1 MSAPSSRTARWLPWA
16 LLALWWGWKGSAVW
30 SHLGSRHYATWGVL
44 YDAMHMHWMSWWT
57 SRAVTS
63 PEWVLFES
71 PLIDFPAGGGTDL
84 DNSLAAVHAMLA
96 GLLRLVVGAPAAH
109 NLVALAGLGAA
120 LLGLFLL
127 LRRLAGRD
135 LVAAGLAILALDLG
149 LCWERTLPDLDLAQ
163 IGWLAFALW
172 AWLGWARHGRWRGLL
187 LAVALTAWTAFT
199 QMYYGIALLL
209 ILGAACLLPLLGLG
223 MPGISPVAL
232 LRRTPPLLG
241 LSLALA
247 LLLHAGNISSSLA
260 MYDPSAADRF
270 AFEWWEA
277 LLFPGAVLLVAAAAQ
292 RTGSRGGLLWSLL
305 VLPLA
310 VLAMG
315 ETVQLHEGA
324 TVSLPL
330 NWLKT
335 ALPFLHRLSFCFRFV
350 PSLMIGLA
358 AALACLVPAL
368 VARSE
373 RWPDWARRAAPGGPV
388 LALWVL
394 ATLIPIPRMETGPLS
409 EAGGSALACGQPY
422 PAACSLV
429 ERRAACP
436 DRPSDAGWVAHKR
449 GLGWY
454 GPRALSPLLPLHA
467 VAMPPEPRCAH
478 WLAEQPAGSALLE
491 LSTAASSGYTG
502 YLQTFHGQPVVS
514 TPSRS
519 FSGAVQEDTLSELA
533 RWGLAYRRGGIAELP
548 DGAWLAHLGL
558 SFVVLYEEGSYQL
571 CQEIPDRPLYNQFF
585 QRPDGAEEDQ
595 GIPRPGPEAFATAYG
610 QPVCEDPL
618 MRVYRVG
625 GAR

>member
-1 MSAPSSRTARWLPWA
+1 VSAPRSSSARWLPWA

-57 SRAVTS
+57 GRALTS
-63 PEWVLFES
+63 PELVLFES

-96 GLLRLVVGAPAAH
+96 GLLRLGLGAPAAH
-109 NLVALAGLGAA
+109 NLVALAGLAAA
-120 LLGLFLL
+120 LVAAFLL
-127 LRRLAGRD
+127 LRRLAGHG
-135 LVAAGLAILALDLG
+135 LVAAGMAILALDLG

-163 IGWLAFALW
+163 IGWLCFALW
-172 AWLGWARHGRWRGLL
+172 AWLRWADRGRWRD
-187 LAVALTAWTAFT
+187 LALATALTAFTAFT
-199 QMYYGIALLL
+199 QMYYGLALLL
-209 ILGAACLLPLLGLG
+209 ILATASLLSLLGLG
-223 MPGISPVAL
+223 MPGIGAQAL

-241 LSLALA
+241 LSLGLA
-247 LLLHAGNISSSLA
+247 LLLHMGNITSSLS

-270 AFEWWEA
+270 AFTWWEA
-277 LLFPGAVLLVAAAAQ
+277 GLFPLLVAILALVAAKL
-292 RTGSRGGLLWSLL
+292 GSRGALLWSLL
-305 VLPLA
+305 ALPLA

-315 ETVQLHEGA
+315 ETVQLHDTA
-324 TVSLPL
+324 TLSLPL
-330 NWLKT
+330 QWLKT

-350 PSLMIGLA
+350 PSLTLCLA
-358 AALACLVPAL
+358 AALACLVPV
-368 VARSE
+368 VAARGAGL
-373 RWPDWARRAAPGGPV
+373 PGWARPWAPALPA
-388 LALWVL
+388 LALWL
-394 ATLIPIPRMETGPLS
+394 AATVMPIPRMETGALT
-409 EAGGSALACGQPY
+409 EQGGAERACTQPY

-436 DRPSDAGWVAHKR
+436 SQPSDAAWTAHKQ

-467 VAMPPEPRCAH
+467 VAMPAAPFCAG
-478 WLAEQPAGSALLE
+478 WLAEQPAGSAILE
-491 LSTAASSGYTG
+491 LSTAASSGYSG

-519 FSGAVQEDTLSELA
+519 FSGAVQEETLGELA
-533 RWGLAYRRGGIAELP
+533 RWALAYRQGGIADVP
-548 DGAWLAHLGL
+548 DGAWLAHAGLG
-558 SFVVLYEEGSYQL
+558 FVVLYAEGSYQL

-595 GIPRPGPEAFATAYG
+595 GIPRPGPEAFAAAYG
-610 QPVCEDPL
+610 EPVCQDAL
-618 MRVYRVG
+618 MWVYRVSE
-625 GAR
+625 